1 MKDLCYPCAKTG
13 LERLTMRQAKE
24 SNSYTLKE
32 RHTDL
37 YTMMDVVLY
46 IQ

>member
-1 MKDLCYPCAKTG
+1 MKDLLYPCAKTD

-24 SNSYTLKE
+24 SNSYTFLKKY
-32 RHTDL
+32 TDL